1 MWDAIVIGSGIGG
14 LAAAA
19 ALARRGRRVL
29 VLEQHTV
36 AGGLTQTFRRGDWTF
51 APGVHYIGGVA
62 PEPGPAGRFGR
73 LLAWLSGNA
82 LRFTPCANP
91 YDLVRL
97 PGFEFGIPHPES
109 AYHAALLARFPQ
121 HAASVDGWFAA
132 CREARSAAFGVF
144 AEHAVPAWVACMVRQ
159 WDGGEAGHWARRTLA
174 QELAHVHDPQLRAVL
189 GARWVDHGAPPGQA
203 PFLEHALV
211 TGSYE
216 GGAWYPVGGP
226 GRFAAALVPVIEAA
240 GGEVRVDCDVRQIQ
254 VAHGRVR
261 GVEFSSGQ
269 RRLRE
274 DSEHVV
280 SAMGVANTVACLPA
294 TEAADWQAT
303 VRGLAP
309 GLSGI
314 ALYLGFDGD
323 IAAAGATSANHWI
336 YESEDIGAVW
346 KHPQRE
352 DAPGLFVSFPSLKDP
367 GYAGKPTAELVV
379 ATDAAPFAP
388 WFSRPAAQRPGG
400 YGEFKAAIEHRLL
413 AQFGRHFPALQP
425 LLRYHE
431 LATPVTQQRYVRS
444 PQGAMYGIE
453 MSAQRLST
461 PALRVRT
468 PLRGL
473 LLAGQDV
480 TSPGVEGAFM
490 GGLLAAA
497 ALEPAL
503 WAVLGSA

>member
-14 LAAAA
+14 LGAAA
-19 ALARRGRRVL
+19 ALARRGWRVL

-36 AGGLTQTFRRGDWTF
+36 AGGLTQTFRRGDWIF
-51 APGVHYIGGVA
+51 APGVHYIGGVG
-62 PEPGPAGRFGR
+62 PQPGAAGRFGR
-73 LLAWLSGNA
+73 LLAWLTHDA

-91 YDLVRL
+91 YDIVRL
-97 PGFEFGIPHPES
+97 PGFEFGISHPES

-121 HAASVDGWFAA
+121 HAVAVDGWFAA
-132 CREARSAAFGVF
+132 CKAARSSVFSVF
-144 AEHAVPAWVACMVRQ
+144 AQHAAPAWLAWTMRQ
-159 WDGGEAGHWARRTLA
+159 WHGDEAGHWARRTLA
-174 QELAHVHDPQLRAVL
+174 QELARVPDPQLRAVL
-189 GARWVDHGAPPGQA
+189 GARWADYGAPPGQA

-211 TGSYE
+211 TGAYDA
-216 GGAWYPVGGP
+216 GAWYPVGGP
-226 GRFAAALVPVIEAA
+226 ARFAATLVPVIEAA
-240 GGEVRVDCDVRQIQ
+240 GGEVRVDCDVRQIH
-254 VAHGRVR
+254 ASHGRVR
-261 GVEFSSGQ
+261 GVEFASGE

-280 SAMGVANTVACLPA
+280 SAMGVANTVACLAP
-294 TEAADWQAT
+294 TEAADWQET
-303 VRGLAP
+303 VRALAP
-309 GLSGI
+309 GLSCI

-323 IAAAGATSANHWI
+323 IAAAGASSANQWI

-346 KHPQRE
+346 RHPQRE
-352 DAPGLFVSFPSLKDP
+352 DAPGMFVSFPSLKDP
-367 GYAGKPTAELVV
+367 ACAGKPTAELVV
-379 ATDAAPFAP
+379 AADAAPFAP
-388 WFSRPAAQRPGG
+388 WFGRPAAQRPGG
-400 YGEFKAAIEHRLL
+400 YGEFKAAIEQRLL
-413 AQFGRHFPALQP
+413 AQFGRHFPALRP

-453 MSAQRLST
+453 MSAERLTT

-468 PLRGL
+468 PLAGL

-497 ALEPAL
+497 ALEPSL
-503 WAVLGSA
+503 WPRLEAA